1 MVISGY
7 APIRDLIGLR
17 KHLIL
22 NTHFMFYLQCHIVED
37 ARNYSP
43 VIAAREID
51 AGTYPVRNE

>member
-7 APIRDLIGLR
+7 FPIRDLIGLR
-17 KHLIL
+17 KYLIL
-22 NTHFMFYLQCHIVED
+22 NTHSMFHLQCHIVED